1 MRQQFLLQR
10 PLDAWFSVCLTWL
23 PRLTIMFFE
32 MGTSVILE
40 GQILLEWELPWAL

>member
-1 MRQQFLLQR
+1 MLGLM
-10 PLDAWFSVCLTWL
+10 SVL
-23 PRLTIMFFE
+23 PGFPELTIIFFE